1 MMDNLSGVGGHPQWC
16 EQGQHGGPIHSR
28 TVGTLWGGNLH
39 QFRIDLV
46 ANGDQSWVM
55 FLGFQSVSQ
64 DEKRL
69 AVESP
74 LSAETA
80 RQLGEML
87 IRAADMVA

>member
-1 MMDNLSGVGGHPQWC
+1 
-16 EQGQHGGPIHSR
+16 
-28 TVGTLWGGNLH
+28 
-39 QFRIDLV
+39 
-46 ANGDQSWVM
+46 M
-55 FLGFQSVSQ
+55 FLDFQSVSQ

-80 RQLGEML
+80 RRLGEML